1 MREKVLLVLLV
12 ASLMAAPV
20 MAETKLYYGER
31 YAKTLTVVPSMNA
44 VADTDYTDGTVYYI
58 YKLWGIYSLKDGS
71 ELVPTKQVQLDS
83 VSTKTPITCSFDLE
97 ITEDVAEGKYIA
109 ICSVVGI
116 PGTFD
121 TETDSWVWG
130 THDDLG
136 KESDVLEVKKITPP
150 QPPPMSLFHKII
162 LVLIDFFKSL
172 FGLSQCIFGQCGTL
186 V

>member
-1 MREKVLLVLLV
+1 MKAKILASVLVLAML
-12 ASLMAAPV
+12 AAPV
-20 MAETKLYYGER
+20 MAETKLYYGDR
-31 YAKTLTVVPSMNA
+31 YVKTLTVLPTTDA
-44 VADTDYTDGTVYYI
+44 VQDTDYTDGTVYYI

-71 ELVPTKQVQLDS
+71 ELVSTKQKQLDS
-83 VSTKTPITCSFDLE
+83 VHARTPITCTFDLD

-121 TETDSWVWG
+121 TTKDAWVWG
-130 THDDLG
+130 SHDDLG
-136 KESDVLEVKKITPP
+136 KESDVFEVKRVPQP

-162 LVLIDFFKSL
+162 LALIDIFKSL

-186 V
+186 A